1 MATRCDGRSTAS
13 HGPSRLFRY
22 ALIALLALS
31 AWSCRSTKTVTRQSL
46 HEESMSLQRDSLTAM
61 VTQTWQKPVRVP
73 MSTVG
78 LRLTLDSIRQL
89 PPGAAYTAREKQAAV
104 KLQRKPATANEPE
117 QIIIEAQCDS
127 LLLVAASYSKNIITL
142 KHQLNEANRANSEL
156 RETTKFKAQTSKF
169 KVTFIAFIVGVAAGI
184 VLTNLIRKIWQK
196 VF

>member
-1 MATRCDGRSTAS
+1 
-13 HGPSRLFRY
+13 
-22 ALIALLALS
+22 
-31 AWSCRSTKTVTRQSL
+31 
-46 HEESMSLQRDSLTAM
+46 MSLQRDSLTAM

-142 KHQLNEANRANSEL
+142 KRQLNEANRLNSEL
-156 RETTKFKAQTSKF
+156 KETAKERAAPGLKI
-169 KVTFIAFIVGVAAGI
+169 TFIAFIVGVAAGI

>member
-31 AWSCRSTKTVTRQSL
+31 VWSCRSTKTVTRQSL
-46 HEESMSLQRDSLTAM
+46 HEESMSLQRDSLTET

-73 MSTVG
+73 MATAC
-78 LRLTLDSIRQL
+78 LRLTLDSIRSL
-89 PPGAAYTAREKQAAV
+89 PPSAAYTAREKQAAV
-104 KLQRKPATANEPE
+104 KLQRKPETVNEPE

-142 KHQLNEANRANSEL
+142 KRQLNEANRLNSEL
-156 RETTKFKAQTSKF
+156 KETAKEREAPGLKI
-169 KVTFIAFIVGVAAGI
+169 TFIAFIVGVAAGI

>member
-1 MATRCDGRSTAS
+1 
-13 HGPSRLFRY
+13 
-22 ALIALLALS
+22 
-31 AWSCRSTKTVTRQSL
+31 
-46 HEESMSLQRDSLTAM
+46 MSLQRDSLTAM

-127 LLLVAASYSKNIITL
+127 LLLVAASYSKNVITL
-142 KHQLNEANRANSEL
+142 KRQLNEANRLNSEL
-156 RETTKFKAQTSKF
+156 KETAKEREATGLKI
-169 KVTFIAFIVGVAAGI
+169 TFIAFIVGVAAGI
-184 VLTNLIRKIWQK
+184 VLTNLIKKIWQK

>member
-13 HGPSRLFRY
+13 QGPSRLFRY

-46 HEESMSLQRDSLTAM
+46 HEESLRLQRDSLTAM

-142 KHQLNEANRANSEL
+142 KRQLNEANRANSEL
-156 RETTKFKAQTSKF
+156 RETEKERAAPGLKI
-169 KVTFIAFIVGVAAGI
+169 TFIAFIVGVAAGI

>member
-1 MATRCDGRSTAS
+1 MATRCDGHSTAS
-13 HGPSRLFRY
+13 HGLSRLFRY
-22 ALIALLALS
+22 ALIALLVLS

-46 HEESMSLQRDSLTAM
+46 HEESIGQQRDSLTAT

-73 MSTVG
+73 MATAC
-78 LRLTLDSIRQL
+78 LKLTLDSIRQL

-127 LLLVAASYSKNIITL
+127 LLLVAASYSKNVITL
-142 KHQLNEANRANSEL
+142 KRQLNEANRLNSEL
-156 RETTKFKAQTSKF
+156 KETAKEREAPGLKI
-169 KVTFIAFIVGVAAGI
+169 TFIAFIVGVAAGI
-184 VLTNLIRKIWQK
+184 VLTNLIKKIWQK

>member
-1 MATRCDGRSTAS
+1 MATAS
-13 HGPSRLFRY
+13 LKLP
-22 ALIALLALS
+22 
-31 AWSCRSTKTVTRQSL
+31 
-46 HEESMSLQRDSLTAM
+46 
-61 VTQTWQKPVRVP
+61 
-73 MSTVG
+73 
-78 LRLTLDSIRQL
+78 LDSIRAL

-104 KLQRKPATANEPE
+104 KLQRKPETANEPE

-142 KHQLNEANRANSEL
+142 KRQLNEANRANSEL

>member
-1 MATRCDGRSTAS
+1 MATAC
-13 HGPSRLFRY
+13 
-22 ALIALLALS
+22 
-31 AWSCRSTKTVTRQSL
+31 
-46 HEESMSLQRDSLTAM
+46 
-61 VTQTWQKPVRVP
+61 
-73 MSTVG
+73 

-104 KLQRKPATANEPE
+104 KLQRKPATPNEPE

-142 KHQLNEANRANSEL
+142 KRQLNEANRANSEL
-156 RETTKFKAQTSKF
+156 RETEKERAAPGLKI
-169 KVTFIAFIVGVAAGI
+169 TFIAFIAGVAAGI

>member
-13 HGPSRLFRY
+13 QGPSRLFRY

-46 HEESMSLQRDSLTAM
+46 HGESMNLQRDSLTAM

-73 MSTVG
+73 MATAC

-127 LLLVAASYSKNIITL
+127 LLLVAASYSKNVITL
-142 KHQLNEANRANSEL
+142 KRQLNEANRANSEL
-156 RETTKFKAQTSKF
+156 KETAKEREAPGLKI
-169 KVTFIAFIVGVAAGI
+169 TFIAFIVGVAAGI

>member
-1 MATRCDGRSTAS
+1 MATRCDGRSTACQ
-13 HGPSRLFRY
+13 GPLRLFRY
-22 ALIALLALS
+22 VLIALLALS

-46 HEESMSLQRDSLTAM
+46 HEESISLQRDSLTTT

-78 LRLTLDSIRQL
+78 LKLTLDSIMQL
-89 PPGAAYTAREKQAAV
+89 PPGAAYTARDKQAAV
-104 KLQRKPATANEPE
+104 KLQRKPARGNEPE

-142 KHQLNEANRANSEL
+142 KRQLNEAKRLNSEL
-156 RETTKFKAQTSKF
+156 KETAKEREAPGLKI
-169 KVTFIAFIVGVAAGI
+169 TFIAFIVGVAAGI
-184 VLTNLIRKIWQK
+184 VLTNLIKKIWQK

>member
-1 MATRCDGRSTAS
+1 MATRCDGRSTDS

-31 AWSCRSTKTVTRQSL
+31 AWSCRSTKTMQRQSL
-46 HEESMSLQRDSLTAM
+46 HGESLRLQRDSLTQT

-73 MSTVG
+73 MATAC
-78 LRLTLDSIRQL
+78 LKLTLDSIRSL
-89 PPGAAYTAREKQAAV
+89 PPSAAYTAREKQAAV
-104 KLQRKPATANEPE
+104 KLQRKPETANEPE

-127 LLLVAASYSKNIITL
+127 LLLVAASYSKSIIML
-142 KHQLNEANRANSEL
+142 KHQLNEANRTNSEL
-156 RETTKFKAQTSKF
+156 KETTKFKAQTSKF

-184 VLTNLIRKIWQK
+184 VLTILTRKICQK

>member
-1 MATRCDGRSTAS
+1 M
-13 HGPSRLFRY
+13 
-22 ALIALLALS
+22 
-31 AWSCRSTKTVTRQSL
+31 
-46 HEESMSLQRDSLTAM
+46 
-61 VTQTWQKPVRVP
+61 
-73 MSTVG
+73 
-78 LRLTLDSIRQL
+78 
-89 PPGAAYTAREKQAAV
+89 AREKQAAV

-142 KHQLNEANRANSEL
+142 KRQLNEANRANSEL
-156 RETTKFKAQTSKF
+156 KETTKFKAQTSKF

>member
-1 MATRCDGRSTAS
+1 MATRCDGRSTDS

-31 AWSCRSTKTVTRQSL
+31 AWSCRSTKTVTRQNL

-73 MSTVG
+73 MATVG
-78 LRLTLDSIRQL
+78 LKLPLDSIRSL
-89 PPGAAYTAREKQAAV
+89 PPSAAYTAREKQAAV

-142 KHQLNEANRANSEL
+142 KRQLNEANRLNSEL
-156 RETTKFKAQTSKF
+156 KETAKERAAPGLKMI
-169 KVTFIAFIVGVAAGI
+169 FIAFIVGVAAGI
-184 VLTNLIRKIWQK
+184 VLTILTRKICQK

>member
-1 MATRCDGRSTAS
+1 MATRCDGRSTDS

-22 ALIALLALS
+22 ALIALLVLS

-46 HEESMSLQRDSLTAM
+46 HEESIRQQRDSLTAT

-73 MSTVG
+73 MATAC
-78 LRLTLDSIRQL
+78 LKLTLDSIRQL

-127 LLLVAASYSKNIITL
+127 LLLVAASYSKNVITL
-142 KHQLNEANRANSEL
+142 KRQLNEANRLNSEL
-156 RETTKFKAQTSKF
+156 KETAKEREAPGLKI
-169 KVTFIAFIVGVAAGI
+169 TFIAFIVGVAAGI
-184 VLTNLIRKIWQK
+184 VLTNLIKKIWQK

>member
-1 MATRCDGRSTAS
+1 MATRCDGRSTDS

-46 HEESMSLQRDSLTAM
+46 HGESMSLQRDSLTAM

-78 LRLTLDSIRQL
+78 LRLTLDSIRSL

-127 LLLVAASYSKNIITL
+127 LLLVAESYSKSIITL
-142 KHQLNEANRANSEL
+142 KRQLNEANRLNSEL
-156 RETTKFKAQTSKF
+156 KETAKEREAPGLKI
-169 KVTFIAFIVGVAAGI
+169 TFIAFIVGVAAGI
-184 VLTNLIRKIWQK
+184 VLTNLIKKIWQK

>member
-1 MATRCDGRSTAS
+1 MATRCDGRSTDS

-46 HEESMSLQRDSLTAM
+46 HEESLRLQRDSLTAM

-78 LRLTLDSIRQL
+78 LKLPLDSIRQL
-89 PPGAAYTAREKQAAV
+89 PPGAAYTARDKQAAV
-104 KLQRKPATANEPE
+104 RLQRKPARANEPE

-127 LLLVAASYSKNIITL
+127 LELVAASYSKSIITL

-169 KVTFIAFIVGVAAGI
+169 KVTFIAFIAGVAAGI
-184 VLTNLIRKIWQK
+184 VSTILTRKIWQK

>member
-1 MATRCDGRSTAS
+1 MATRCDGHSTAS

-31 AWSCRSTKTVTRQSL
+31 AWSCRSTKTMTRQNL

-78 LRLTLDSIRQL
+78 LRLTLDSIRSL

-104 KLQRKPATANEPE
+104 KLQRKLATANEPE

-142 KHQLNEANRANSEL
+142 KRQLNEANRLNSEL
-156 RETTKFKAQTSKF
+156 KKTAKEREAPGLKI
-169 KVTFIAFIVGVAAGI
+169 TFIAFIVGVAAGI

>member
-1 MATRCDGRSTAS
+1 
-13 HGPSRLFRY
+13 
-22 ALIALLALS
+22 
-31 AWSCRSTKTVTRQSL
+31 
-46 HEESMSLQRDSLTAM
+46 MSLQRDSLTAT

-73 MSTVG
+73 MATAC

-89 PPGAAYTAREKQAAV
+89 PPGASYTAREKQAAV

-142 KHQLNEANRANSEL
+142 KRQLNEANRANSEL
-156 RETTKFKAQTSKF
+156 RETEKERAAPGLRI
-169 KVTFIAFIVGVAAGI
+169 TFIAFIAGVAAGI
-184 VLTNLIRKIWQK
+184 VSTHLIRKIWQK

>member
-1 MATRCDGRSTAS
+1 
-13 HGPSRLFRY
+13 
-22 ALIALLALS
+22 
-31 AWSCRSTKTVTRQSL
+31 
-46 HEESMSLQRDSLTAM
+46 MSLQRDSLTAT

-73 MSTVG
+73 MATAC

-89 PPGAAYTAREKQAAV
+89 PPGAAYMAREKQAAV

-142 KHQLNEANRANSEL
+142 KRQLNEANRVNSEL
-156 RETTKFKAQTSKF
+156 KETAKERASPSLKIICFA
-169 KVTFIAFIVGVAAGI
+169 FIAGVAAGI
-184 VLTNLIRKIWQK
+184 VLTNLIKKIWQK

>member
-1 MATRCDGRSTAS
+1 MATRCDGRSTDS

-46 HEESMSLQRDSLTAM
+46 HEESMSLQRDSLTAT

-73 MSTVG
+73 MATAC
-78 LRLTLDSIRQL
+78 LKLTLDSIRQL

-127 LLLVAASYSKNIITL
+127 LLLVTASYSKNIITL
-142 KHQLNEANRANSEL
+142 KRQLNEANRLNSEL
-156 RETTKFKAQTSKF
+156 KETAKEREAPGLKI
-169 KVTFIAFIVGVAAGI
+169 TFIAFIVGVAAGI

>member
-73 MSTVG
+73 MATAC

-142 KHQLNEANRANSEL
+142 KRQLNEANRLNSEL
-156 RETTKFKAQTSKF
+156 KETAKERTAPGLKI
-169 KVTFIAFIVGVAAGI
+169 TFIAFIAGVAAGI

>member
-22 ALIALLALS
+22 ALIALLVLS

-46 HEESMSLQRDSLTAM
+46 HEESLRLQRDSLTET
-61 VTQTWQKPVRVP
+61 VIQTWQKPVRVP

-78 LRLTLDSIRQL
+78 LKLTLDSIRQL

-142 KHQLNEANRANSEL
+142 KQQLNEAKRLNSEL
-156 RETTKFKAQTSKF
+156 RETAKERAAPGLKI
-169 KVTFIAFIVGVAAGI
+169 TFIAFIAGVAAGI